1 MMKKI
6 LAAGI
11 GGAVGAAVRWI
22 LLQIPLT
29 NGSLHPI
36 MTLLIN
42 ISGSFLL
49 GLCIVLF
56 EKKIRVC
63 AEIRVAVTTGFFGG
77 YTTFSTM
84 CKDAVGLL
92 AAKNT
97 PAALLYLMLSVL
109 LGLLAAWFGICL
121 GKSFERRTAKE

>member
-1 MMKKI
+1 MKKI

-22 LLQIPLT
+22 LLQIPLA
-29 NGSLHPI
+29 NDSFHPI

-42 ISGSFLL
+42 VSGSFLL
-49 GLCIVLF
+49 GFVIILF
-56 EKKIRVC
+56 EKKIPVQ

-92 AAKNT
+92 ATGNV
-97 PAALLYLMLSVL
+97 PAALLYLMLSVF
-109 LGLLAAWFGICL
+109 LGLLAAWFGIRL
-121 GKSFERRTAKE
+121 GKVFERRTVKE

>member
-1 MMKKI
+1 MKKM

-22 LLQIPLT
+22 LLQIPLE

-36 MTLLIN
+36 MTLMIN
-42 ISGSFLL
+42 VSGSFLL
-49 GLCIVLF
+49 GFVIILF
-56 EKKIRVC
+56 EKKIPVQ

-84 CKDAVGLL
+84 CKDAAGMLS
-92 AAKNT
+92 AQNAIG
-97 PAALLYLMLSVL
+97 ALLYLMLSVF
-109 LGLLAAWFGICL
+109 LGLLAAWFGIRL
-121 GKSFERRTAKE
+121 GKVFERRTMKE